1 LKPLR
6 TKEALPIVEE
16 LRNIFAQFGPCRVLH
31 TDNGREFENQHMHKL
46 CAEWSVKLVHGLP
59 RKSSTQGSVER
70 ANQDIENIIMT
81 WESYYRR
88 SDWAANLPIF
98 QLMKNNR
105 LVNKENSKNKYFLA
119 CTNHLKKH
127 HMKHYLDVQSSQ
139 CQPGLPN

>member
-6 TKEALPIVEE
+6 TKQALPIVQE
-16 LRNIFAQFGPCRVLH
+16 LRNIFALFGPCRVLH
-31 TDNGREFENQHMHKL
+31 TDNGGEFENQHMHSL
-46 CAEWSVKLVHGLP
+46 CAEWNVKLVHGQP

-81 WESYYRR
+81 WESQFRR

-105 LVNKENSKNKYFLA
+105 LVDRENSKFEIFFK
-119 CTNHLKKH
+119 
-127 HMKHYLDVQSSQ
+127 
-139 CQPGLPN
+139 LPQITWKNTI